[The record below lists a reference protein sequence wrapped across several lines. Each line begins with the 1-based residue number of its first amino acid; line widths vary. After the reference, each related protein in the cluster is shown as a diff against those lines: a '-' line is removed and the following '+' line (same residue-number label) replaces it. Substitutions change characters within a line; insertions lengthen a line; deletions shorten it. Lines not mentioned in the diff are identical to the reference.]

1 MELCLEL
8 ILLGSKNPLEL
19 LELLDVVLLLPL
31 LADGRIS
38 LGGLK
43 SAKTLLLTSFNLL
56 LDCSFSLLD
65 SAIRVMI
72 SSHFPLGFSLCCF
85 SDDLTLLSFSAKIS
99 FNLEPTLVLGIM
111 GVSANNSALFEAMPF
126 S

>member
-19 LELLDVVLLLPL
+19 LELLDVVLLLL
-31 LADGRIS
+31 FVGRIN

-43 SAKTLLLTSFNLL
+43 SAKTLLLTSFNLVFDSL
-56 LDCSFSLLD
+56 RFSLLD
-65 SAIRVMI
+65 SAIRIMI
-72 SSHFPLGFSLCCF
+72 SSHFPLGFSLF
-85 SDDLTLLSFSAKIS
+85 SHLTLLSFSAKIS
-99 FNLEPTLVLGIM
+99 FNLDPTLVLGIM